1 MASKWPSPLGKAL
14 EVTYVRDILEFLPAG
29 GVRQQCSVL
38 TVDSSRLLPKLRSLC
53 PKARITALTRL
64 EEVPELPPLQNLDVK
79 WHILDHRREPLPF
92 EEESFDYVLAEEA
105 LTTCYEPYLEMMAL
119 GKLIKG
125 TGELF
130 TRFYNVRY
138 RAVLE
143 ALQMGEFSYRAEHL
157 WAKAEVVR
165 LLDDTLFK
173 EVTFAP
179 GEQDG
184 EAGVEREWEELGFD
198 NFSRDLATSQW
209 LVKACRSTAAVA
221 NLKSLYSEELRR
233 RLAFLLHRL
242 EYGVERETS
251 LAALLALCQEQQ
263 VFPEYLEDFIRE
275 ACAHEEKVFSFLSSR
290 NFFNN
295 L

>member
-1 MASKWPSPLGKAL
+1 M
-14 EVTYVRDILEFLPAG
+14 RDILEFLPAG
-29 GVRQQCSVL
+29 GIRQQCSIL

-64 EEVPELPPLQNLDVK
+64 EEVPELPPLQNLDIE
-79 WHILDHRREPLPF
+79 WHVLDHRREPLPF

-105 LTTCYEPYLEMMAL
+105 LTACYEPYLELMAL
-119 GKLIKG
+119 GKLVKG

-130 TRFYNVRY
+130 TQFYNVRY

-157 WAKAEVVR
+157 WAKTEVVR

-179 GEQDG
+179 GEQEG
-184 EAGVEREWEELGFD
+184 EDEPEREWEGLGFD
-198 NFSRDLATSQW
+198 NFSRDLATSLW
-209 LVKACRSTAAVA
+209 LVKAGRSTAAVA
-221 NLKSLYSEELRR
+221 NLKGLYTPTVRR
-233 RLAFLLHRL
+233 QLAFLLHRL
-242 EYGVERETS
+242 EYDIQQEES
-251 LAALLALCQEQQ
+251 LSELQELCRQQ
-263 VFPEYLEDFIRE
+263 QIFPDYLEDFIRE
-275 ACAHEEKVFSFLSSR
+275 ACIHQKKVFSFLSSR
-290 NFFNN
+290 NFSNN